1 MRHRQFA
8 SILFAALAFAASGAA
23 RAAENNPVAGQEQS
37 PTPAADAAPVEE
49 SAADVTP
56 DQPAPVQAIW
66 KEQEITFYFQSFT
79 TFYSCYALEDRI
91 ERLLKELGA
100 RAKVRV
106 RAPECPTAIAR
117 MPRVI
122 IDVTS
127 PVEATAAA
135 IAERDK
141 GKSTRELAARVQGKS
156 AEDAAFAA
164 PFPAQWKRLS
174 LSRGK
179 LNIEPGECDLID
191 ELRRKVLPKLAVR
204 IVENNVQCS
213 PHQVSLGQP
222 QLEIETLVEIPKPD
236 DRTDDEPDES
246 GPPGELN
253 PKQ

>member
-1 MRHRQFA
+1 MRHSYLA
-8 SILFAALAFAASGAA
+8 SILFAALAPAASGAA
-23 RAAENNPVAGQEQS
+23 RAAENDPVAADQQQS
-37 PTPAADAAPVEE
+37 TTAAPVAAPVEE
-49 SAADVTP
+49 SSPDVAP
-56 DQPAPVQAIW
+56 DQTTPVKAIW
-66 KEQEITFYFQSFT
+66 KQQEISFYFQSFT
-79 TFYSCYALEDRI
+79 TFYSCYSLEDRI

-106 RAPECPTAIAR
+106 RAADCPNAVAR

-156 AEDAAFAA
+156 AEDAAFAD

-179 LNIEPGECDLID
+179 LDIEPGDCELID

-204 IVENNVQCS
+204 IVESNVQCS

-222 QLEIETLVEIPKPD
+222 QLEIEALVEIPKPD
-236 DRTDDEPDES
+236 DKPDDS
-246 GPPGELN
+246 APPGELN
-253 PKQ
+253 QKQ